1 MSNEQ
6 NINVEIENAATSRE
20 LAELIPMHWDA
31 KPRPQPVM
39 VWGDSGIG
47 KSDLAHQLAVKT
59 KRKPIMF
66 MLNVREPVDMRGV
79 PMVDP
84 KTKTTMW
91 CTPSELPKA
100 DGSDGD
106 TLLIL
111 DEINTG
117 GVQMLAVAMQL
128 VLAGE
133 IGDYRLPSN
142 CRILA
147 MGNRSKD
154 SRAVVQMPK
163 PLRNR
168 FAHYTMVVDHD
179 SLIEHLKRVN
189 CRDEIVAFIR
199 FRPDCVTRQP
209 KGDANAYGSPRSV
222 HRCESYV
229 DARPRLRLK
238 AFSAMIGKDD
248 GTELEAFVAM
258 YQSLTSIADILA
270 NPTTAK
276 LPSERSEMYAVATAL
291 GRLADKKN
299 FQNIVTYAKRL
310 GAVNRD
316 MEVLI
321 VTDATDRDQ
330 KLCETSAYAKWAVD
344 NQDVT
349 LRHFDKVQS

>member
-1 MSNEQ
+1 M
-6 NINVEIENAATSRE
+6 I
-20 LAELIPMHWDA
+20 
-31 KPRPQPVM
+31 
-39 VWGDSGIG
+39 WGDSGIG
-47 KSDLAHQLAVKT
+47 KSDLAHQLAAAT
-59 KRKPIMF
+59 KRRPVMF

-84 KTKTTMW
+84 KTKTTLW
-91 CTPSELPKA
+91 CAPSELPKA

-117 GVQMLAVAMQL
+117 GLQMLAVAMQL

-147 MGNRSKD
+147 MGNRTKD

-168 FAHYTMVVDHD
+168 FAHYTMIIDHD
-179 SLIEHLKRVN
+179 SLVAHLKTVG

-199 FRPDCVTRQP
+199 FRPECVTRQP

-229 DARPRLRLK
+229 DAKPHLRLK
-238 AFSAMIGKDD
+238 AFTALIGKDD

-258 YQSLTSIADILA
+258 YQSLTCIADVLQ
-270 NPTTAK
+270 NPTTAR
-276 LPSERSEMYAVATAL
+276 LPSQRSEMYAVATAL

-299 FQNIVTYAKRL
+299 FANIITYAKRL
-310 GAVNRD
+310 GQLHRD
-316 MEVLI
+316 MEVVT
-321 VTDATDRDQ
+321 VTDATDRDG
-330 KLCETSAYAKWAVD
+330 KLCECAAYTQWALA

-349 LRHFDKVQS
+349 LRHFEIA